1 MARVNVYVDG
11 LNLYNGALR
20 GTPYR
25 WIDLQKLSQALLKPG
40 DEIQR
45 IRYFTAL
52 LDGAANSTV
61 RQQQA
66 TYIRALRTIPSLTVH
81 LGLFVAH
88 KRAMP
93 RANGS
98 GTVEVLRTD
107 EKGSDVN
114 LASHLLLDA
123 GAGDF
128 EKALVVSNDNDFAFP
143 VRAVRDRLGITIGV
157 SCPAAL
163 PGRRAARLLVDAAS
177 FTTHL
182 TRKRRKLLRQSQFPN
197 PVIDPTGRPIHK
209 PSGW

>member
-52 LDGAANSTV
+52 LDVAANSTV

-81 LGLFVAH
+81 LG
-88 KRAMP
+88 
-93 RANGS
+93 
-98 GTVEVLRTD
+98 
-107 EKGSDVN
+107 
-114 LASHLLLDA
+114 
-123 GAGDF
+123 
-128 EKALVVSNDNDFAFP
+128 
-143 VRAVRDRLGITIGV
+143 
-157 SCPAAL
+157 
-163 PGRRAARLLVDAAS
+163 
-177 FTTHL
+177 
-182 TRKRRKLLRQSQFPN
+182 
-197 PVIDPTGRPIHK
+197 
-209 PSGW
+209 